1 MAGGKPA
8 ATEPSRRPTVM
19 KYRWNLPPPRPIEI
33 RLLRERLGIGELAAS
48 CLVERGLS
56 DPSVAAA
63 HLDPKLR
70 GLSDPWRLPAMRA
83 AVDRLWTAR
92 ANGEEIVLFGDYDVD
107 GVTATAVLTE
117 VLGSLGWKV
126 AQFLPDRFAEGYG
139 LTQTAATNCRAA
151 NPGATLWMAVD
162 CGTTATGPI
171 AWLREQGV
179 DTLVLDHHQP
189 GPELPVA
196 VALVNPQLGTEEGR
210 ELCSAGLAFKLA
222 HAVLK
227 HGRDLGFAAFES
239 FDLRPLLDLVALG
252 TIADLV
258 PLRGENRILARAGLE
273 RLATTRRE
281 GIVALKEVA
290 GVDAPVR
297 VEQVGYQLG
306 PRLNAAGR
314 LETARQALDLV
325 LCRDAAKARLLAE
338 GLDAR
343 NRERQAIEKTMS
355 DDAIGAVRSRF
366 DPARDYVVVEARLQ
380 WHIGVVGIVASRV
393 LREFH
398 RPTLIIGGEGGE
410 WRGSGRS
417 IAGFD
422 LAAALRA
429 CDDLLVKHGGHAM
442 AAGLTV
448 LPERVDELRER
459 LNRIARGC
467 LSPGQLV
474 PELRLDGSVGL
485 DGLGA
490 AVMAELA
497 RMEPFGQGNPAVQVL
512 VPGLRHARPPQR
524 LGREGRHWK
533 FSVTDGRATMECVWW
548 GAGDRE
554 VPVGDFDL
562 AAVPET
568 SEYGGRSQIRLKLLD
583 WRPRAASV

>member
-1 MAGGKPA
+1 
-8 ATEPSRRPTVM
+8 M
-19 KYRWNLPPPRPIEI
+19 KYRWNLPTPRLLEI
-33 RLLRERLGIGELAAS
+33 RALRERLGIGELAAS
-48 CLVERGLS
+48 CLVERGFS
-56 DPSVAAA
+56 DPVAATA
-63 HLDPKLR
+63 HLDPRLR
-70 GLSDPWRLPAMRA
+70 GLSDPYRLPSMRA
-83 AVDRLWTAR
+83 AVDRLWAAR
-92 ANGEEIVLFGDYDVD
+92 VAGEETVLFGDYDVD
-107 GVTATAVLTE
+107 GVTSVAILTE

-126 AQFLPDRFAEGYG
+126 VQFLPDRFSEGYG
-139 LTQTAATNCRAA
+139 LTRTAAGNCRAA
-151 NPGATLWMAVD
+151 NPAATLWLAVD

-171 AWLREQGV
+171 AWLREHGV
-179 DTLVLDHHQP
+179 DTVVLDHHQP
-189 GPELPVA
+189 DGELPAA
-196 VALVNPQLGTEEGR
+196 VALVNPQLGNGEGT

-227 HGRDLGFAAFES
+227 HGRELGADGFDA

-273 RLATTRRE
+273 RLGNTRRP

-290 GVDAPVR
+290 GVNSPVR

-314 LETARQALDLV
+314 LESAREAFDLV
-325 LCRDAAKARLLAE
+325 LCGDAAKARRLAE

-343 NRERQAIEKTMS
+343 NRERQAIERTMS

-366 DPARDYVVVEARLQ
+366 DPARDYVLVEARLQ

-442 AAGLTV
+442 AAGVTV

-459 LNRIARGC
+459 LNQIARGS
-467 LSPGQLV
+467 LAPDQLV
-474 PELRLDGSVGL
+474 PELRLDGTVAL
-485 DGLGA
+485 DGLDAGT
-490 AVMAELA
+490 MAELA
-497 RMEPFGQGNPAVQVL
+497 RMEPFGQGNPAVQVCIAG
-512 VPGLRHARPPQR
+512 VRHARPPQR
-524 LGREGRHWK
+524 LGKEGRHWK
-533 FSVTDGRATMECVWW
+533 FSVTDGRGTMECVWW

-554 VPVGDFDL
+554 VPVGEFDL

-568 SEYGGRSQIRLKLLD
+568 SDYGGRSQIRLKLLD
-583 WRPRAASV
+583 WRPRATA